1 MRVCPNILNH
11 FSFFSL
17 LQKNDLELNLVDIQL
32 VVISFA
38 IMFSSTFTYFTLL
51 SLASLTNASL
61 FNDFRE
67 FRTEFGKT
75 YAEDSVEYYN
85 RLAVYRENIQY
96 IWDHNN
102 NTSTVQE
109 SGITLGINQFADW
122 TAAEFRESMLGYSL
136 ENLDRDVTL
145 PGAKCNEF
153 TSDDATASL
162 PESQDWRDANAVTSV
177 KDQGQCGSCWAFS
190 AAGAMEG
197 AWSIHEGELTDI
209 SEQQL
214 VDCAGLRYGNM
225 GCNGGMMDGA
235 FQYAM
240 AGNSMCTETQYPYTA
255 LDTNTCSANG
265 CISTIADPEIS
276 FTECWDVTPN
286 NQLALKAAVAKQP
299 VSVAIEADTR
309 YFQMYAGGV
318 LTSTECGTN
327 LDHGVLVV
335 GYGTTDGQTEM
346 EDYIEEG
353 IDYWLVKN
361 SWGDGWGE
369 DGYIRIGR
377 SDATD
382 DAGICGIA
390 MTPSFPSV

>member
-1 MRVCPNILNH
+1 
-11 FSFFSL
+11 
-17 LQKNDLELNLVDIQL
+17 
-32 VVISFA
+32 
-38 IMFSSTFTYFTLL
+38 MFSSLYFTLFTLL
-51 SLASLTNASL
+51 SISTSNASL
-61 FNDFRE
+61 FNDFRV
-67 FRTEFGKT
+67 FREQFGKT

-96 IWDHNN
+96 IWNHNN

-109 SGITLGINQFADW
+109 SGITLGINRFADW
-122 TAAEFRESMLGYSL
+122 TTEEFRESMLGYSL
-136 ENLDRDVTL
+136 EKQGESYSQQGWDAVGELI
-145 PGAKCNEF
+145 PKCNEF
-153 TSDDATASL
+153 ARDGFAMNSL
-162 PESQDWRDANAVTSV
+162 PDAQDWRDLNAVTTV

-197 AWSIHEGELTDI
+197 AWAIYQNELTDI

-214 VDCAGLRYGNM
+214 VDCAGIRYGNM

-235 FQYAM
+235 FHYAM
-240 AGNSMCTETQYPYTA
+240 SSSNTMCTETQYPYTA
-255 LDTNTCSANG
+255 TDEASCSSNS
-265 CISTIADPEIS
+265 CIGTIADPEIS

-286 NQLALKAAVAKQP
+286 DQLALKAAVAKQP

-318 LTSTECGTN
+318 LTSESCGTD

-335 GYGTTDGQTEM
+335 GYGTETGV
-346 EDYIEEG
+346 
-353 IDYWLVKN
+353 DYWLIKN

-369 DGYIRIGR
+369 DGYIKIGR

-382 DAGICGIA
+382 DAGVCGIA

>member
-1 MRVCPNILNH
+1 
-11 FSFFSL
+11 
-17 LQKNDLELNLVDIQL
+17 
-32 VVISFA
+32 
-38 IMFSSTFTYFTLL
+38 
-51 SLASLTNASL
+51 
-61 FNDFRE
+61 
-67 FRTEFGKT
+67 
-75 YAEDSVEYYN
+75 
-85 RLAVYRENIQY
+85 
-96 IWDHNN
+96 
-102 NTSTVQE
+102 
-109 SGITLGINQFADW
+109 
-122 TAAEFRESMLGYSL
+122 
-136 ENLDRDVTL
+136 
-145 PGAKCNEF
+145 
-153 TSDDATASL
+153 
-162 PESQDWRDANAVTSV
+162 
-177 KDQGQCGSCWAFS
+177 
-190 AAGAMEG
+190 MEG

-240 AGNSMCTETQYPYTA
+240 SSSNSMCTETQYPYTA
-255 LDTNTCSANG
+255 TDEASCSANG
-265 CISTIADPEIS
+265 CISTVADIDIS

-318 LTSTECGTN
+318 LTSAECGTN

-335 GYGTTDGQTEM
+335 GYGQEGETDSST
-346 EDYIEEG
+346 
-353 IDYWLVKN
+353 DYWLVKN

-369 DGYIRIGR
+369 DGYIKIGR

-390 MTPSFPSV
+390 MIPSFPSV